1 MRGNKHGRICALVL
15 QDSTGGAR
23 LVLVRPLS
31 SAASET
37 DSHPFSTKAERWAA
51 NHLPRESA
59 RRDAVGLALGALS
72 LSFVSPEVARA
83 RVELVQA
90 FFTFNTRLLAAK
102 GLRSADNEDIV
113 KLLGRLGTASMKLAH
128 STDIHAVLQ
137 HAGVTLTMP
146 GGEAQ
151 LAKWHRLGHLQS
163 VAGGFAEVM
172 AKPSTIA
179 TVQEHA
185 KKLLLEAKREA
196 EEQAEKAKREAEE
209 QAEKV
214 KREAEERDRNQTLL
228 SAMNR
233 LVVSVSSQRSRGTS
247 ATTFD
252 GMGRAVLR
260 SLQSLSSGD
269 AEAVFL
275 GTDRRQFV
283 AQAVAD
289 SVVSLASKRL
299 RGTTTNVNFLTGP
312 KGSGKTTLLWEVA
325 QAAIRALPDCSPF
338 DVVAVKVDGAA
349 LSKDQAT
356 YDAVDDSEGFP
367 PHLVACVQFALW
379 QAGLLDGTERARR
392 METVPRN
399 SHSWN
404 SEFEDLFAEVK
415 AITKR
420 EVRVLLVVDEFQEFF
435 RFSNLGPK
443 FRGQLTW
450 LMNSVPAMDTWLA
463 ASPSIARKL
472 LFDPIAMQSDP
483 RIKPYQ
489 GLIGD
494 RSQVNVTKIRDVGR
508 LERFTA
514 DQAIHFLISC
524 LPDGLHD
531 SKQEDLSMILRLR
544 ERMRKDEGQPSDI
557 VERLRQSTEW
567 RSLAAKL
574 DMIQPVARTLKIHF
588 RGIDVDMGTSFD
600 PFDRMESE
608 EATAFSAVMSS
619 SLAKLI
625 VTGLAVLPDDG
636 STMHAATAADMSM
649 LPLRG
654 SVSKRDKEP
663 QIDSETDLLVD
674 LGIIREEKG
683 RHMLSSKL
691 HRLFALDLLAG
702 SSGLNA
708 RQMWAMLDPT
718 GTSGVAMELLAAQGI
733 ASTGPAK
740 FLHRCTDVHP
750 QLQLKEDATDG
761 TPLLSDW
768 LKGMKEL
775 KIVAEQA
782 KPLAATTGGPS
793 VAARSI
799 AVEQLPALDMKP
811 SSQERI
817 LPLQFHK
824 EVPDRYGSD
833 ATVVLD
839 VATGHDTL
847 VRHALRV
854 QVKVGTDQGA
864 VSRMGISDAAKFLD
878 RMHQPFRSGGTGSNR
893 HSLLDSPLT
902 RVPGECEAIVVWNCL
917 VTCKQVGDV
926 GELERVLQVLSNVSD
941 NMWHPPAE
949 SVVLRTV
956 LSAGLA
962 RSEAAAAM
970 ASRSLHPFKS
980 DANGVP
986 VYVVPLIAD
995 HKVMLNV
1002 WPKDVRAFAKAVGI
1016 PNYAV

>member
-1 MRGNKHGRICALVL
+1 M
-15 QDSTGGAR
+15 
-23 LVLVRPLS
+23 RPLS

-37 DSHPFSTKAERWAA
+37 DSQLFSTDAERWAA
-51 NHLPRESA
+51 DHLTQEEA
-59 RRDAVGLALGALS
+59 GTDAIDLVLGVLS
-72 LSFVSPEVARA
+72 LSFVSAEVARS
-83 RVELVQA
+83 RLELGQA
-90 FFTFNTRLLAAK
+90 FFTFITRLRAAK
-102 GLRSADNEDIV
+102 GLRSDDTKDIV
-113 KLLGRLGTASMKLAH
+113 KLIGRLGNASMKLAH
-128 STDIHAVLQ
+128 STDIDAVLQ
-137 HAGVTLTMP
+137 HAGVTLHMA
-146 GGEAQ
+146 GGKTQ

-163 VAGGFAEVM
+163 VAGEFAEVM
-172 AKPSTIA
+172 FEPSA
-179 TVQEHA
+179 GDTVQKHA
-185 KKLLLEAKREA
+185 DVLLARA
-196 EEQAEKAKREAEE
+196 EKQAERQAEKAKREAEE
-209 QAEKV
+209 KAEKAKREAEEKAEKAKREAEEKAEKA
-214 KREAEERDRNQTLL
+214 KREAEERDRNQSLL

-275 GTDRRQFV
+275 GTDRRRCV

-289 SVVSLASKRL
+289 SVVSLASKRM

-325 QAAIRALPDCSPF
+325 QAATSALPECSPF

-356 YDAVDDSEGFP
+356 YDAIDASEGFS
-367 PHLVACVQFALW
+367 PHLVTCVQFALW

-392 METVPRN
+392 METAPRN

-450 LMNSVPAMDTWLA
+450 LMNSVPAMDTWLTG
-463 ASPSIARKL
+463 SPSIARKL

-494 RSQVNVTKIRDVGR
+494 RSVVNVTKIRDVGR

-531 SKQEDLSMILRLR
+531 SKQDDLRMIRRLR
-544 ERMRKDEGQPSDI
+544 ERMRKLEGKPSDI

-588 RGIDVDMGTSFD
+588 RGIDVDMGTSLD

-608 EATAFSAVMSS
+608 EATAFSSVMSS

-654 SVSKRDKEP
+654 SVSKRDKEL
-663 QIDSETDLLVD
+663 QIDSEIDLLVD
-674 LGIIREEKG
+674 LGIIREETG
-683 RHMLSSKL
+683 QHMLSSKL
-691 HRLFALDLLAG
+691 HRLFALGLL
-702 SSGLNA
+702 SRPSGLNA

-718 GTSGVAMELLAAQGI
+718 GKSGEAMELLAAQGI
-733 ASTGPAK
+733 ASTGPAS

-775 KIVAEQA
+775 KIVAEPA
-782 KPLAATTGGPS
+782 EPMAATTGGPS

-799 AVEQLPALDMKP
+799 AVKQLPALDLKRT
-811 SSQERI
+811 STAVAR
-817 LPLQFHK
+817 PLHFHK
-824 EVPDRYGSD
+824 EAPDKFGSD

-839 VATGHDTL
+839 VPTGHGTL

-854 QVKVGTDQGA
+854 QVKVGSDKGA
-864 VSRMGISDAAKFLD
+864 VSRMGISEAAKILD
-878 RMHQPFRSGGTGSNR
+878 RMHQPFRSGGTGSSTQ
-893 HSLLDSPLT
+893 SLLDSPLT

-917 VTCKQVGDV
+917 VTCKHVGNV
-926 GELERVLQVLSNVSD
+926 GELERVLQVLRDASD

-949 SVVLRTV
+949 SVVWRAAV
-956 LSAGLA
+956 SAGLA
-962 RSEAAAAM
+962 WTEAAAAM
-970 ASRSLHPFKS
+970 ASSSLHPFKS
-980 DANGVP
+980 DANGMP
-986 VYVVPLIAD
+986 VYVVPLVAD
-995 HKVMLNV
+995 HKVMLEL
-1002 WPKDVRAFAKAVGI
+1002 WPKAVRAFAKTVGI